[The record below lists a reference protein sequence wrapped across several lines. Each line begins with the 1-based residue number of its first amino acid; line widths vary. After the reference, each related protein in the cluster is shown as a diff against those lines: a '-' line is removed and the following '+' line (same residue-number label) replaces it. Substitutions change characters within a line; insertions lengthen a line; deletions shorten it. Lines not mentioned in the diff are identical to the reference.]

1 MSRLGA
7 NLEQLQAL
15 GTALQRAGERVT
27 TIESTLARSVQQPDM
42 WMGPDADQ
50 FRGEWTQISQKLRSG
65 AEALGVTRQKVEA
78 NLAQQRE
85 ASGS

>member
-15 GTALQRAGERVT
+15 GTALQRAGERVAT
-27 TIESTLARSVQQPDM
+27 VESSLTRSVQQPEM
-42 WMGPDADQ
+42 WMGPDADR
-50 FRGEWTQISQKLRSG
+50 FRGEWAQISQRLRSG
-65 AEALGVTRQKVEA
+65 AESLGTTRQKVEA

-85 ASGS
+85 ASGT